1 MSSDET
7 TTSNEKLPAAPERM
21 ERDAIHKLER
31 IELLKLIAA
40 TLNAIYYEDRVKYKD
55 IALHPCDLSIA
66 MKYKDI
72 ALHPCDLSIAIDCV
86 RRGTHRC
93 KDFNEIYE
101 YLRISNDIIRQLN
114 YFKDNI
120 EKTIQ
125 SILFR
130 NNLKVKDGVIAFKS
144 IASLEET
151 K

>member
-1 MSSDET
+1 MSSDEPT
-7 TTSNEKLPAAPERM
+7 ASNEKLPAAPERM
-21 ERDAIHKLER
+21 ERDAIHKLERHKLER

-40 TLNAIYYEDRVKYKD
+40 TLNAIYYEDRV
-55 IALHPCDLSIA
+55 
-66 MKYKDI
+66 KYKDI

-114 YFKDNI
+114 HFKDNI

>member
-40 TLNAIYYEDRVKYKD
+40 TLNAIYYEDRVKYED
-55 IALHPCDLSIA
+55 IS
-66 MKYKDI
+66 
-72 ALHPCDLSIAIDCV
+72 LHPCDLSIAIDCV

>member
-7 TTSNEKLPAAPERM
+7 TASNKKLPAAPERM

-66 MKYKDI
+66 
-72 ALHPCDLSIAIDCV
+72 IDCV

-120 EKTIQ
+120 ERTIQ

>member
-1 MSSDET
+1 M
-7 TTSNEKLPAAPERM
+7 R
-21 ERDAIHKLER
+21 
-31 IELLKLIAA
+31 
-40 TLNAIYYEDRVKYKD
+40 RVKYED
-55 IALHPCDLSIA
+55 IS
-66 MKYKDI
+66 
-72 ALHPCDLSIAIDCV
+72 LHPCDLSIAIDCV

-114 YFKDNI
+114 HFKDNI